1 LRRVAREWATASA
14 SVTRPWLGERR
25 EEWLD
30 AVARWVSGTVR
41 LVAPLEVV
49 KERPWGAVLRART
62 AERALYVKAVGP
74 GGRFELHLLAD
85 IAERSEGLAP
95 DVVDVDLDAG
105 WLLMVDHGTPV
116 VEVADP
122 AGQVAAVE
130 ALLPAYAEM
139 QRTVVPLV
147 DRWVAVGLPDRT
159 PDRLPGLLER
169 LLAGEGESGPVTLD
183 SQEVA
188 RCRALLPV
196 LVEACALL
204 EGSGVASSVDH
215 ADVHGFNVLVGGG
228 GPRLIDWGDACVT
241 HPFSSLLVPI
251 EWVVTELP
259 GAAQASAVRRL
270 VDAYLE
276 PWGGAAADREV
287 LGLAVWV
294 GYVAR
299 ALSNDHQ
306 CRGGSPEHVGAAHRE
321 IVALLRTWADKADLR
336 ERPTAMLQ
344 PQLAHGR
351 GGG

>member
-1 LRRVAREWATASA
+1 VAREWASASA
-14 SVTRPWLGERR
+14 SVTPPWLGEHR

-30 AVARWVSGTVR
+30 AVARWVSGTER

-49 KERPWGAVLRART
+49 KKRPWGAVLRART

-74 GGRFELHLLAD
+74 AGRFEPHVLAD
-85 IAERSEGLAP
+85 IAVRSEGLAP

-130 ALLPAYAEM
+130 ALLPAYADL

-147 DRWVAVGLPDRT
+147 DRWVAVGLPERT

-169 LLAGEGESGPVTLD
+169 LLAGEGESGRVAMDP
-183 SQEVA
+183 QEVA
-188 RCRALLPV
+188 RCRALLAV
-196 LVEACALL
+196 LVEACAHL
-204 EGSGVASSVDH
+204 EGSGVARSVDH
-215 ADVHGFNVLVGGG
+215 ADLHGFNVLVGSG
-228 GPRLIDWGDACVT
+228 GPRLIDWGDACAT

-251 EWVVTELP
+251 EWVASQLP
-259 GAAQASAVRRL
+259 GAEQAGAVQRL
-270 VDAYLE
+270 TDAYLE
-276 PWGGAAADREV
+276 PWGGAGADREG

-306 CRGGSPEHVGAAHRE
+306 CRGGSPETVGASHRE
-321 IVALLRTWADKADLR
+321 IVSLLRTWADKADCR
-336 ERPTAMLQ
+336 DRPTAMLQ
-344 PQLAHGR
+344 PRLAHGR